1 MTELQRTTPAYRTD
15 ISTAAGRFT
24 LGTRR
29 TQRIGGRVPRRT
41 MRREL
46 EAKGM
51 TREEAEEFLT
61 AHGFPRPQQAKRRG
75 KK

>member
-1 MTELQRTTPAYRTD
+1 MSVIYTPEY
-15 ISTAAGRFT
+15 STALCGSAGRFT
-24 LGTRR
+24 VGSRR
-29 TQRIGGRVPRRT
+29 FQQSGGRLPRRVL
-41 MRREL
+41 RREL

-51 TREEAEEFLT
+51 TREEAEQYLT

>member
-1 MTELQRTTPAYRTD
+1 MQVNYTPEYSTD
-15 ISTAAGRFT
+15 ICTAAGRFT
-24 LGTRR
+24 VGTRR
-29 TQRIGGRVPRRT
+29 MQRTGGRIHRRT

-46 EAKGM
+46 EAQGM
-51 TREEAEEFLT
+51 PRAEAEQVLT